1 MSLHVLEPGLQTLV
15 VDFGRPATR
24 GLGVP
29 LGGAADRA
37 SLILGNAMVG
47 NPPNAAALEF
57 CLAGPTLR
65 AGCDIGCV
73 VFGAAFEMFRGSEK
87 LSVDRTFTLR
97 RGEILRI
104 GGATHRMR
112 AYLCVCGGLQS
123 PIALGS
129 RSSFGPIARG
139 QDLACTESTIAVRSM
154 IDPAVDATQ
163 PTVLRSMHGPQ
174 ADWFTLHDFFG
185 PKFTVT
191 PASNRMG
198 LRLQGDPLTRRPGE
212 LISEPVAPGAVQV
225 VNDGQC
231 IVLGVDGQT
240 IGGYPKVAHV
250 IAADLDK
257 LAQLRPGQSV
267 RFEVVS
273 IDEAH
278 AAFHKREQKLHEWM
292 MRLQLASG
300 VATAPQV

>member
-37 SLILGNAMVG
+37 SLTLGNAMVG
-47 NPPNAAALEF
+47 NPPNAAALEC

-73 VFGAAFEMFRGSEK
+73 VFGAAFEIFRGSEK
-87 LSVDRTFTLR
+87 ISINRTFTLR

-104 GGATHRMR
+104 AGATQGMR

-139 QDLACTESTIAVRSM
+139 QDLACNESAIAVRSLNYSA
-154 IDPAVDATQ
+154 IDATQ
-163 PTVLRSMHGPQ
+163 PTILRAMYGPQ
-174 ADWFTLHDFFG
+174 ADWFALHEFFG
-185 PKFTVT
+185 PIFTVT

-198 LRLQGDPLTRRPGE
+198 LRLKGDPLARRSGE
-212 LISEPVAPGAVQV
+212 MISEPVAPGAVQV

-267 RFEVVS
+267 RFVS
-273 IDEAH
+273 ATIDEAQTLYH
-278 AAFHKREQKLHEWM
+278 EHEQQLREWAT
-292 MRLQLASG
+292 RLNLA
-300 VATAPQV
+300 